1 MLKQGER
8 KIVDNDILKVCLV
21 LYFSLGTACA
31 FAELVE
37 MLTKRLIC
45 YLTKTE
51 CEYRGKIVYVYAVC
65 VFFLWPV
72 LVFSLILQIF
82 FKKTYLRIRMWIER
96 NILITGR
103 KQNGNG

>member
-1 MLKQGER
+1 M
-8 KIVDNDILKVCLV
+8 DNDILKVCLV

-51 CEYRGKIVYVYAVC
+51 CEYRGKIVYLYAVC
-65 VFFLWPV
+65 VFFLWPI
-72 LVFSLILQIF
+72 LVFSIVLQIF
-82 FKKTYLRIRMWIER
+82 FKKTYLRFRLWIER
-96 NILITGR
+96 KFLTTG
-103 KQNGNG
+103 KQNESS